1 MTREEAEEIFIP
13 IVLSDDGGVAKM
25 TAQEFQAF
33 SVFVGEI
40 LKDMEKDNKELWLRA
55 KKYALDYN
63 ESYAIIKNMDMSRYK
78 KLFVINEDGSIT
90 ENNKESKP

>member
-13 IVLSDDGGVAKM
+13 IVLSDDTEVAKM

-40 LKDMEKDNKELWLRA
+40 LKDMEKKNHELWLRA
-55 KKYALDYN
+55 RNYALDYN
-63 ESYAIIKNMDMSRYK
+63 EPYATIKNRDMSRY

-90 ENNKESKP
+90 ETNRK

>member
-33 SVFVGEI
+33 SIFVDEI
-40 LKDMEKDNKELWLRA
+40 LKDMEKENKEMWLRA
-55 KKYALDYN
+55 KNYVLDYN
-63 ESYAIIKNMDMSRYK
+63 ESYAIIKNLDMSRYK
-78 KLFVINEDGSIT
+78 KRFVINEDGSIT
-90 ENNKESKP
+90 ETNR

>member
-13 IVLSDDGGVAKM
+13 VVLSDDGGVAKM

-33 SVFVGEI
+33 SNFVGEI

-55 KKYALDYN
+55 QNYALDYN

-78 KLFVINEDGSIT
+78 ARFVINEDGSIT
-90 ENNKESKP
+90 ETNR

>member
-40 LKDMEKDNKELWLRA
+40 LEDMEKDNKELWLRA
-55 KKYALDYN
+55 RNYALEYN
-63 ESYAIIKNMDMSRYK
+63 EPYAIIKNMDMSRYK
-78 KLFVINEDGSIT
+78 ASFVINEDGSIT
-90 ENNKESKP
+90 ETNR

>member
-33 SVFVGEI
+33 SVFVGDI
-40 LKDMEKDNKELWLRA
+40 LKNMEKDNKELWLRA
-55 KKYALDYN
+55 RNYALDYN
-63 ESYAIIKNMDMSRYK
+63 EPYAIISNRDKSRYK
-78 KLFVINEDGSIT
+78 ARFVINEDGSIT
-90 ENNKESKP
+90 ESNHN

>member
-13 IVLSDDGGVAKM
+13 VVLSDDGGVAKM

-33 SVFVGEI
+33 SDFVGEM
-40 LKDMEKDNKELWLRA
+40 LKDMEKDNEELWRSA
-55 KKYALDYN
+55 KNYALEYN
-63 ESYAIIKNMDMSRYK
+63 EPYAIIKNMDMSRYK

-90 ENNKESKP
+90 ETNRN

>member
-33 SVFVGEI
+33 SVFVDEI

-55 KKYALDYN
+55 RNYVLDYN
-63 ESYAIIKNMDMSRYK
+63 EPYAIISNRDKSRYK
-78 KLFVINEDGSIT
+78 ARFVINEDGSIT
-90 ENNKESKP
+90 ESNHN

>member
-33 SVFVGEI
+33 SVFVDEI
-40 LKDMEKDNKELWLRA
+40 LKDMEKNNKELWLRA

-63 ESYAIIKNMDMSRYK
+63 EAYAIIKNMDMSRYK

-90 ENNKESKP
+90 ETNRN

>member
-13 IVLSDDGGVAKM
+13 VVLSDDGGVAKM

-33 SVFVGEI
+33 SDFVGEI

-55 KKYALDYN
+55 QNYALDYN

-78 KLFVINEDGSIT
+78 ARFVINEDGSIT
-90 ENNKESKP
+90 ETNR